1 MWDQLFLPRIWIGSC
16 DGAAPVRLLGTA
28 CRFSH
33 ASVGGLG
40 GWDMDQVVLEKASFT
55 VILGDMLAVMLDRR
69 GNIVRAKVGL
79 GRRFE
84 YQVGRR
90 CVKLEL
96 KATHN
101 KWCLREG
108 AIAIL

>member
-1 MWDQLFLPRIWIGSC
+1 LPQIWLGSC

-40 GWDMDQVVLEKASFT
+40 DWDSYQVASVKASFT
-55 VILGDMLAVMLDRR
+55 VILGVMLAVMLDRS
-69 GNIVRAKVGL
+69 GNTVRTKLGL
-79 GRRFE
+79 SGRCE
-84 YQVGRR
+84 HQVARR

-96 KATHN
+96 KATHK
-101 KWCLREG
+101 KWCLTEG